1 MFQEDSSEML
11 EDWKL
16 KINEVICAKVSKLP
30 KISICLFSPQS
41 TSFQPWFFFAFMF
54 FVFRN
59 ISGTGCHIHKKL
71 RKFNQQFS
79 YNFLYQ
85 LTRFLGLANCNSRH
99 IIKNS
104 LDHIYSNTHGYVI
117 DFEIEELFRN
127 KKPQIS
133 QRQDYFLV
141 KRRKYFI
148 K

>member
-1 MFQEDSSEML
+1 MCQGQQTSKNLYLSFFSSKY
-11 EDWKL
+11 KL
-16 KINEVICAKVSKLP
+16 
-30 KISICLFSPQS
+30 S
-41 TSFQPWFFFAFMF
+41 TLIFFAFMF